1 MDNGGHHLPR
11 PRKQTITPQ
20 VALRGRSTSLF
31 CLCMIYSIRTNY
43 NYNTHQICTHNILNI
58 SPGRRAIPFKD
69 YTHCILTLIIT
80 CIFSIF
86 FVVFPYLAVGISI
99 FIYGRP
105 ISLHYSFF
113 STVWHTSYM
122 HGIR

>member
-11 PRKQTITPQ
+11 PGKQTITPH

-31 CLCMIYSIRTNY
+31 CLCIIYSIRTNY
-43 NYNTHQICTHNILNI
+43 NYNKHQICTHNILNI

-99 FIYGRP
+99 FMVG
-105 ISLHYSFF
+105 LDQ
-113 STVWHTSYM
+113 VHTGSMCCYVDS
-122 HGIR
+122 IVKYYT

>member
-11 PRKQTITPQ
+11 PGKQTITPQ
-20 VALRGRSTSLF
+20 VALRGRSSSLF
-31 CLCMIYSIRTNY
+31 FLYNVLYYDQY

-69 YTHCILTLIIT
+69 YNHCILTLIIT

-99 FIYGRP
+99 FMVGLKLLPLLLRDYERLQG
-105 ISLHYSFF
+105 
-113 STVWHTSYM
+113 
-122 HGIR
+122 